1 VTAVETEQEHLIAP
15 HGGRLVDRTG
25 ARPDNVDNLEQIPL
39 TSRELSD
46 LDMLACGA
54 LSPLEGFMSRD
65 DYERVL
71 EEMRLAKGLSWAL
84 PVCLAVDRVPQ
95 DDEVALADAAGAP
108 RAVLEVEEVYEYDKE
123 REAKAA
129 FRTTDDAHPGVARLY
144 AQRPLYLAGR
154 VTVFERPEPP
164 FAELALD
171 PAEARV
177 AFAERGWRRVVGF
190 QTRNPIHRAHE
201 YLTKGALET
210 VDGLLIHPLVGDT
223 KSDDVPA
230 KTRVDCYRVLLD
242 NYYPQGR
249 VVLSAFPA
257 AMRYAGPREAI
268 WHAICRKNYG
278 CSHFIVGRD
287 HAGVGDYYG
296 TYDAQLIFD
305 EFEPHELDIE
315 PLFFEHAFWCKVCAQ
330 MATPKTCPHGGDDHV
345 FLSGTKVREMLA
357 AGELPPV
364 EFSRPE
370 VAEVL
375 IEAYREPS

>member
-1 VTAVETEQEHLIAP
+1 VTVVETAQLIAP
-15 HGGRLVDRTG
+15 HGGRLIDRTG
-25 ARPDNVDNLEQIPL
+25 ARPDGVERLEQIPL
-39 TSRELSD
+39 TPREVSD
-46 LDMLACGA
+46 LDMLASGA
-54 LSPLEGFMSRD
+54 LSPLEGFMARH
-65 DYERVL
+65 DYERVV
-71 EEMRLAKGLSWAL
+71 EEMRLANGIPWAL
-84 PVCLAVDRVPQ
+84 PVCLAVERAPD
-95 DDEVALADAAGAP
+95 DDEVALTDADGTP
-108 RAVLEVEEVYEYDKE
+108 LGVLEVHDVYEYDKE
-123 REAKAA
+123 READRC

-144 AQRPLYLAGR
+144 RQKPLYLAGR
-154 VTVFERPEPP
+154 VTVFERMEPP
-164 FAELALD
+164 FPELALD
-171 PAEARV
+171 PAETRAG
-177 AFAERGWRRVVGF
+177 FGERGWRRVVGF

-210 VDGLLIHPLVGDT
+210 VDGLLIHPLVGET
-223 KSDDVPA
+223 KADDVPA
-230 KTRVDCYRVLLD
+230 ATRVECYRVLVG
-242 NYYPQGR
+242 NYYPAGR
-249 VVLSAFPA
+249 VLVSAFPA

-315 PLFFEHAFWCKVCAQ
+315 PMFFEHAFFCRVCGQ

-345 FLSGTKVREMLA
+345 FLSGTKVRELLA
-357 AGELPPV
+357 KGELPPA

-375 IEAYREPS
+375 IDSYRS

>member
-1 VTAVETEQEHLIAP
+1 VTTVATERLIAP
-15 HGGRLVDRTG
+15 HGGMLVDRTG
-25 ARPDNVDNLEQIPL
+25 LAPADLESFETLTL

-46 LDMLACGA
+46 LDLLACGG
-54 LSPLEGFMSRD
+54 LSPLEGFMSRA
-65 DYERVL
+65 DYESVV
-71 EEMRLAKGLSWAL
+71 EDMRLTNGLPWAL
-84 PVCLAVDRVPQ
+84 PVCLAVEEAPSGDT
-95 DDEVALADAAGAP
+95 VALADADGRAL
-108 RAVLEVEEVYEYDKE
+108 AVLEVEEVYSYDQE
-123 REAKAA
+123 REAERC

-144 AQRPLYLAGR
+144 RQKPLYLAGR
-154 VTVFERPEPP
+154 VTVFERAEHP
-164 FAELALD
+164 FPELALD
-171 PAEARV
+171 PAETRS
-177 AFAERGWRRVVGF
+177 AFAERGWKRVVGF

-210 VDGLLIHPLVGDT
+210 VDGLLIHPLVGET

-230 KTRVDCYRVLLD
+230 KTRVDCYRVLLE
-242 NYYPQGR
+242 NYYPENR
-249 VVLSAFPA
+249 VVLAAFPA

-315 PLFFEHAFWCKVCAQ
+315 PMFFEHAFYCKRCGQ
-330 MATPKTCPHGGDDHV
+330 MGTPKTCPHGGDDHI
-345 FLSGTKVREMLA
+345 FLSGTKVREMLS
-357 AGELPPV
+357 AGDLPPE

-375 IEAYREPS
+375 IKAYRSS